1 MMPHFRITLH
11 TNTKDRKAII
21 TWLVLNTS
29 SFFRCQSG
37 KLKKKIPERN

>member
-1 MMPHFRITLH
+1 MMPHFTITLH

-37 KLKKKIPERN
+37 KLKKKNPERN